1 MATIT
6 LNYDTENAV
15 VKSILDAAILAGAK
29 IVEKEESPYNKEFVA
44 KIRKS
49 EKQEGVKINVDEL
62 WK

>member
-1 MATIT
+1 MTTIT

>member
-6 LNYDTENAV
+6 LNYDIKNAV
-15 VKSILDAAILAGAK
+15 IKSILETAILAGAK
-29 IVEKEESPYNKEFVA
+29 VVEREDSPYNKQFVA

-49 EKQEGVKINVDEL
+49 EKQQGIKVSLDEL

>member
-6 LNYDTENAV
+6 LNYDIKNAV
-15 VKSILDAAILAGAK
+15 VKSILETAILAGTK
-29 IVEKEESPYNKEFVA
+29 VVEREDSPYNKQFVA

-49 EKQEGVKINVDEL
+49 EKQQGIKVSLDEL